1 MHLPRN
7 GGAFFMLKVKIID
20 GVTKHKLEDELNE
33 FLSTLTSEAVRNI
46 VYDFP
51 NFTVAIEYEM
61 EEAWKN
67 MICADC
73 QHWDDGNSIDS
84 VMGLCHEC
92 GGRKR
97 FNCKACER
105 FKDIRG

>member
-1 MHLPRN
+1 
-7 GGAFFMLKVKIID
+7 MLKVKIID
-20 GVTKHKLEDELNE
+20 AVTKHKLEDELNE
-33 FLSTLTSEAVRNI
+33 FLSTITSEEVRNI

-51 NFTVAIEYEM
+51 NFTHVQ
-61 EEAWKN
+61 WKN

-84 VMGLCHEC
+84 VTGLCHEC

-105 FKDIRG
+105 FKDIRGVIGK